1 MAGYCHCAS
10 IISGDASL
18 HLHWIAPELTL
29 RAMFKGEQFPSGG
42 IPLLRWQSPTWALI
56 ILIISVRPLSFTA
69 FCAAL
74 RVSCS
79 CAEQELQALMLG
91 AGN

>member
-1 MAGYCHCAS
+1 MLEIPESKEDQSHGWYCHCAS

-42 IPLLRWQSPTWALI
+42 IP
-56 ILIISVRPLSFTA
+56 
-69 FCAAL
+69 
-74 RVSCS
+74 
-79 CAEQELQALMLG
+79 
-91 AGN
+91 